1 VLSNTIANHFG
12 DAFEHIDLGFPGF
25 EADHFMMRRL
35 VLLSVVIAAAVLI
48 PGGPFGPMSPNH
60 ASNLASN
67 APTNSTG
74 LSPTMVYLS
83 PVVSSAGPV
92 VPDTPSATLS
102 IPNFTTVQNV
112 PSSFW
117 GVNVAAAQ
125 KFTNPDAAQ
134 IAATPATY
142 IRFPGG
148 SLGEEL
154 NYTSGVLTS
163 ITGGGTSMSSTSIQ
177 MFISS
182 CRAISCHAILQLP
195 AEIDQPQTAAY
206 YASYVENTLHFKP
219 AYWEIGNAV
228 GSWAHFDQPWSAW
241 GSNSKTKINAT
252 LFADELQK
260 YVIALRAVV
269 SSPKVVALGM
279 ALGEPNNDLS
289 YISTVARVDGKN
301 LSAISVHSYALG
313 TAPNHP
319 TWAEFLANLNGK
331 YSLNTGVQ
339 AARND
344 IKVGCANCNLKIFVT
359 EANGAE
365 DNDYTSLLPSFAGTI
380 YVAADTVQ
388 ALNLRL
394 KNLDWFA
401 YDSHYQGAWVQN
413 GVLGQQYTLM
423 SEMMTHLGR
432 EIVPAT
438 VTGPSSFYLA
448 ATYGTNGLA
457 VLLVNANVT
466 HAVSLNLV
474 NSGILSGAG
483 ARLEQ
488 WKNGSLGPTNS
499 TLNISTTLYLPEL
512 SISILSVGL
521 GGLLGPHGSAP
532 TSVPSST
539 APPPVAHP
547 AAPHQEGSA
556 FPGAAPEPLFLVL
569 RGPD

>member
-1 VLSNTIANHFG
+1 
-12 DAFEHIDLGFPGF
+12 
-25 EADHFMMRRL
+25 MMRRL
-35 VLLSVVIAAAVLI
+35 VLFSVVIAAAVLI

-60 ASNLASN
+60 AGGPVTPGATN
-67 APTNSTG
+67 APVLAPTTAYLGPVVTNE
-74 LSPTMVYLS
+74 S
-83 PVVSSAGPV
+83 PVAPTGGPV
-92 VPDTPSATLS
+92 VPGTPSATLS
-102 IPNFTTVQNV
+102 IANFTTVQNV

-125 KFTNPDAAQ
+125 KFTNPDADQ
-134 IAATPATY
+134 IAATPANY

-163 ITGGGTSMSSTSIQ
+163 ISNGATSTSSTSIAQ
-177 MFISS
+177 FISS

-228 GSWAHFDQPWSAW
+228 GSWAHFGQPWSAW
-241 GSNSKTKINAT
+241 GSNSKTKVNAT
-252 LFADELQK
+252 LFAAELQQ

-269 SSPKVVALGM
+269 ASPKIVALGM
-279 ALGEPNNDLS
+279 ALGEPNNDLD

-301 LSAISVHSYALG
+301 LSAISVHSYTLG
-313 TAPNHP
+313 AAPTHP
-319 TWAEFLANLNGK
+319 TWADFLANLNGK
-331 YSLNTGVQ
+331 YSLNAGVQ
-339 AARND
+339 AARSD
-344 IKVGCANCNLKIFVT
+344 IKVGCPSCNLKIFVT

-365 DNDYTSLLPSFAGTI
+365 DNDYTTLLPSFAGTL

-413 GVLGQQYTLM
+413 GVFEQQYTLM
-423 SEMMTHLGR
+423 SQMMTHLGR
-432 EIVPAT
+432 ETVAST
-438 VTGPSSFYLA
+438 VTGPSSFYLS
-448 ATYGTNGLA
+448 ATFGTNGLA

-474 NSGILSGAG
+474 NSGILSGSVAQ
-483 ARLEQ
+483 LEQ
-488 WKNGSLGPTNS
+488 WKNGSPGPTNS
-499 TLNISTTLYLPEL
+499 SFNVGATLFLPAL

-521 GGLLGPHGSAP
+521 TGLLGPHGSHTP
-532 TSVPSST
+532 SVPAT
-539 APPPVAHP
+539 
-547 AAPHQEGSA
+547 AAPVPMLSPPAPHHEVPRFAAGP
-556 FPGAAPEPLFLVL
+556 PGPSFLEL
-569 RGPD
+569 RGRD